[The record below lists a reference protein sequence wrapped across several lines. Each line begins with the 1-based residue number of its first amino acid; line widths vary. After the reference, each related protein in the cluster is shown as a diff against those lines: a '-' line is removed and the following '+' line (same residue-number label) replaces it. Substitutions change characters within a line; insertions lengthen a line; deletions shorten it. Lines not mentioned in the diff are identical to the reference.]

1 MARYDMNTTEGPIQ
15 AAARYIKM
23 LVPDATENGITAI
36 CCCWSSE
43 SSCVPTRY
51 EADYT
56 GAGTANKDTPP
67 TAEDIFGSWEAF
79 EALYKDTTLDETI
92 YRQPDGKHYIGYGLG
107 QWTGARTKALYDWC
121 KNNKFDVGT
130 YEGQIRFAIQGEG
143 SLSQL
148 FLDVARSNDT
158 VYNLVTIFG
167 KNWEGNS
174 WALNRYYAEIPG
186 VTPIVKEELKNG
198 DGKGLPI
205 KGNSTAPQAP
215 SEDKTDNPAKPEK
228 KKQTGLIYLQNSN
241 LWGL

>member
-1 MARYDMNTTEGPIQ
+1 MARYDMKTTEGPIQ
-15 AAARYIKM
+15 ACARYIKM

-56 GAGTANKDTPP
+56 GAGSANKDTPP
-67 TAEDIFGSWEAF
+67 TAEDIFGSWKAF
-79 EALYKDTTLDETI
+79 AALYPPSVPLDETT

-121 KNNKFDVGT
+121 KSNKFDVGS
-130 YEGQIRFAIQGEG
+130 YEGQIRFAINGEG

-148 FLDVARSNDT
+148 FLNVARSNDSIHS
-158 VYNLVTIFG
+158 LVTIFG
-167 KNWEGNS
+167 KNWEGNA
-174 WALNRYYAEIPG
+174 WALNKYYAEEPG
-186 VTPIVKEELKNG
+186 VTPIVREELKNG

-205 KGNSTAPQAP
+205 TGTSTAPQAP
-215 SEDKTDNPAKPEK
+215 SEDKTDKTDKN
-228 KKQTGLIYLQNSN
+228 KQIGLIYLQNSN

>member
-15 AAARYIKM
+15 ACARYIKM
-23 LVPDATENGITAI
+23 LIPDATENGITAI

-56 GAGTANKDTPP
+56 HAGNANTSTPP
-67 TAEDIFGSWEAF
+67 TAEDIYGSWSAF
-79 EALYKDTTLDETI
+79 AALYPPNVPLDETT
-92 YRQPDGKHYIGYGLG
+92 YRQSDGKHYIGYGLG

-121 KNNKFDVGT
+121 KSNSFNVGS
-130 YEGQIRFAIQGEG
+130 YEGQIRFATQGEG

-148 FLDVARSNDT
+148 FLDVARSNDSIHS
-158 VYNLVTIFG
+158 LVGTFG
-167 KNWEGNS
+167 RNWEGNA
-174 WALNRYYAEIPG
+174 WALSKYYAEEPG

-205 KGNSTAPQAP
+205 SGKSTASQAP
-215 SEDKTDNPAKPEK
+215 K
-228 KKQTGLIYLQNSN
+228 KKKKDKKKSNKQAGLIYLQNSN

>member
-15 AAARYIKM
+15 ACARYIKM

-56 GAGTANKDTPP
+56 GAGSANKDTPP

-79 EALYKDTTLDETI
+79 AALYPPSVPLDETT

-121 KNNKFDVGT
+121 KSNSFDVGS

-148 FLDVARSNDT
+148 FLDVARSNDSIHS
-158 VYNLVTIFG
+158 LVTIFG
-167 KNWEGNS
+167 KNWEGNA
-174 WALNRYYAEIPG
+174 WALNKYYAEEPG

-205 KGNSTAPQAP
+205 TGKSTSSQAP
-215 SEDKTDNPAKPEK
+215 TEDKTNKPDK
-228 KKQTGLIYLQNSN
+228 KNKQTGLIYLQNSN

>member
-1 MARYDMNTTEGPIQ
+1 MARYDMKTTEGPIQ
-15 AAARYIKM
+15 ACARYIKM

-56 GAGTANKDTPP
+56 HAGSANKDTPP
-67 TAEDIFGSWEAF
+67 TAEDIFGSWAAF
-79 EALYKDTTLDETI
+79 VALYKDTTLDEKT
-92 YRQPDGKHYIGYGLG
+92 YLQPDGKHYIGYGLG

-130 YEGQIRFAIQGEG
+130 YEGQIRFAINGEG
-143 SLSQL
+143 SLSKL
-148 FLDVARSNDT
+148 FLNVARSNDSIHS
-158 VYNLVTIFG
+158 LVTIFG

-174 WALNRYYAEIPG
+174 WALHKYYAEEPG

-205 KGNSTAPQAP
+205 TGTSTAPQAP
-215 SEDKTDNPAKPEK
+215 SEDKTDKTDKN
-228 KKQTGLIYLQNSN
+228 KQVGLIYLQNSN